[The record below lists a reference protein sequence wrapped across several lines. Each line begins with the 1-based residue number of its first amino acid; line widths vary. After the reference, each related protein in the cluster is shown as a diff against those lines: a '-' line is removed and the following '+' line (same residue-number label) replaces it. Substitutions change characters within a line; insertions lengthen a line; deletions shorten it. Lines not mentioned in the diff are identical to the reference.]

1 MNNKT
6 KTRSQRSEMSDHAP
20 THRMS
25 REETKTL
32 LKGAVGKFMKR
43 DDYYDRMTRPEQSS
57 IWTDQH

>member
-1 MNNKT
+1 
-6 KTRSQRSEMSDHAP
+6 MSDPAP

-43 DDYYDRMTRPEQSS
+43 EDYYDRMTRPEQSS
-57 IWTDQH
+57 IWTDQKGAGA